1 MPLYLKEIEME
12 NFKSFGGKLV
22 VPLLPGFTAITGP
35 NGSGKSNITDA
46 ILFVLGPRSSKEIR
60 AGKLTD
66 LIFNGGKKRK
76 NPAKYCKVSLIFDNS
91 DRKMPIDA
99 DEVRLTRVV
108 KRAPIKGNKDN
119 YYSYFYINGK
129 PASFND
135 FTNLLTYARISGEKY
150 NLVKQG
156 DITSIIETSSV
167 ERRKIIDDIAGISNF
182 DADIERAEKEKEQ
195 VEDNIKRINI
205 ILGEIDKQINS
216 LKKDRDEAFRYRELQ
231 NELYSLKSKI
241 ALKKKMDIETQLSE
255 IQKQIET
262 YEKEKKKLEE
272 KREEIANKYKEVQEE
287 LAKVEEKVATAG
299 EGETS
304 KIKKDIEF
312 LRTEVIKIEEK
323 INYFKTEIVDL
334 SEEKKE
340 LEKSLQELLNNIS
353 KIEKNKTNISKEAE
367 SIKKELE
374 EKEKELSE
382 IKETI
387 SNSDKNALELSR
399 ELATL
404 RDRYNE
410 AQNELHSLNLEKDRV
425 EKNLESIDTQIAEI
439 EESKRTYEFELKD
452 IEWQI
457 SEIKK
462 EKKETKNKKEKLEKE
477 LFEKKRREAEL
488 SEQIKDLENI
498 LRSLQREYSQLKV
511 ESEAIESI
519 EKGYNA
525 AVREILAARDAGE
538 LKGIHGTVAELA
550 KVDKKYELAIQI
562 AGGQRLQAII
572 VENDEVAS
580 QAISYLKRKK
590 IGRAT
595 FLPLNKMISGRPRG
609 KALLAVRDEK
619 ALGFAIDLIDFKKD
633 YYNAFWY
640 VFGDTVV
647 VEDIDTAR
655 RLMGGVRLVDLDGDL
670 IESTGAMTGGKIN
683 KESISPLFS
692 NFDRS
697 KLDELSNK
705 IREVTKNLD
714 LTNEELAK
722 IKDEIE
728 KIEKNLK
735 EFNLLVEESGKFE
748 DLEIR
753 RKEFEGKLKIINKKL
768 EEINKERE
776 EENQK
781 MVQIERE
788 IEKCIEE
795 INKLNK
801 LKEEKAKL
809 LLKYTEKGLADRAKE
824 LETEVLALKE
834 KIMKHDSEKD
844 TISKQIEM
852 LNERKNEINEKIK
865 KIIDSIEEHKKN
877 IEHLKEEYEKNK
889 EKLETLIKA
898 ESQISSK
905 VKEYVKK
912 RDELYK
918 KSVSYENELD
928 KIATRIE
935 SYVDLISRA
944 NYRLPTLET
953 ALKELEE
960 EIKRYG
966 YETEEIKD
974 LPDLE
979 TLNEKIKSIEENM
992 RELEPVNMRA
1002 LEEYDHQIK
1011 RKEKLEEDVK
1021 HLKEQK
1027 KKLVNLVKE
1036 ITKKKKDRFYEV
1048 FEEINRNFKEIY
1060 SRLSEG
1066 GEAEL
1071 VLENPDDP
1079 FNGGLT
1085 IKARPMG
1092 KKILNLNSLSGGEKT
1107 IASLSLIFALQ
1118 NYDPSPFYV
1127 LDEVDMFLDSINAET
1142 VSRMIKENSNRAQFI
1157 VVTLRRPTLKEADH
1171 VYGVTMREDG
1181 ISQMIGNVD
1190 IDSIREKV
1198 GAIPTP

>member
-1 MPLYLKEIEME
+1 ME

-35 NGSGKSNITDA
+35 NGSGKSNIADA
-46 ILFVLGPRSSKEIR
+46 ILFVLGPKSSKEIR

-99 DEVRLTRVV
+99 DEVKLTRLV

-119 YYSYFYINGK
+119 YYSYFYINGR

-156 DITSIIETSSV
+156 DITSIIETGSI

-182 DADIERAEKEKEQ
+182 DADIEKAEKEKEQ

-205 ILGEIDKQINS
+205 ILGEIEKQINS
-216 LKKDRDEAFRYRELQ
+216 LKKDRDEAFRYKELQ

-241 ALKKKMDIETQLSE
+241 AIKKKIDVEAQLTE
-255 IQKQIET
+255 ILRQIET
-262 YEKEKKKLEE
+262 YEKEKKELE
-272 KREEIANKYKEVQEE
+272 KRKEEIAKKYKDIQNE
-287 LAKVEEKVATAG
+287 LSKIEEKVATAG
-299 EGETS
+299 EGESS

-323 INYFKTEIVDL
+323 INYSKTEITEL
-334 SEEKKE
+334 SEEKNE
-340 LEKSLQELLNNIS
+340 LEKTLQELLTNIS
-353 KIEKNKTNISKEAE
+353 KIEKNRLNISKNIE
-367 SIKKELE
+367 SIEDELKK
-374 EKEKELSE
+374 KEKELSE

-387 SNSDKNALELSR
+387 SNSDKNTLEISR

-410 AQNELHSLNLEKDRV
+410 VQNRLHSLNLEKDRI
-425 EKNLESIDTQIAEI
+425 EKKIESIDIQIAEI

-462 EKKETKNKKEKLEKE
+462 EKKDLKSRREKLEKE
-477 LFEKKRREAEL
+477 LFDKRKRESEL
-488 SEQIKDLENI
+488 AEQIRDLENI
-498 LRSLQREYSQLKV
+498 LRSLQREYSQLKA
-511 ESEAIESI
+511 EMDAIESV

-525 AVREILAARDAGE
+525 AVRDILDARDSGE
-538 LKGIHGTVAELA
+538 LKGIHGTVAELT
-550 KVDKKYELAIQI
+550 KVDKKYEMAIQV

-572 VENDEVAS
+572 VDDDDVAA
-580 QAISYLKRKK
+580 QAIAYLKRKK
-590 IGRAT
+590 SGRAT
-595 FLPLNKMISGRPRG
+595 FLPLNKMISGKPRG

-619 ALGFAIDLIDFKKD
+619 AHGFAIDLIDFKKE

-647 VEDIDTAR
+647 VEDLDTAR

-670 IESTGAMTGGKIN
+670 IESTGAMTGGRFA
-683 KESISPLFS
+683 KENISPVFS

-697 KLDELSNK
+697 KLEEISNK
-705 IREVTKNLD
+705 IREATNSLD
-714 LTNEELAK
+714 SANEELTR
-722 IKDEIE
+722 IKKEIEEIE
-728 KIEKNLK
+728 KDLK
-735 EFNLLVEESGKFE
+735 QCNSILEETDKSE

-753 RKEFEGKLKIINKKL
+753 RREFKGKLKVIDEKL
-768 EEINKERE
+768 EDAVKEKE
-776 EENQK
+776 EEDQK
-781 MVQIERE
+781 LIQIERE
-788 IEKCIEE
+788 IANCIEE
-795 INKLNK
+795 ISELNK

-809 LLKYTEKGLADRAKE
+809 LLKWTEKELAEKAKK
-824 LETEVLALKE
+824 LENEVLTSKE
-834 KIMKHDSEKD
+834 ELMKLSSERD
-844 TISKQIEM
+844 TIAKQVEM
-852 LNERKNEINEKIK
+852 LNERKKELQSRIK

-877 IEHLKEEYEKNK
+877 IKNLKEEYEKNK

-905 VKEYVKK
+905 IEEYSKK

-944 NYRLPTLET
+944 NYRIPTLEA

-966 YETEEIKD
+966 YELDDDRD
-974 LPDLE
+974 LPDIDV
-979 TLNEKIKSIEENM
+979 LNEKIKAIEENM

-1002 LEEYDHQIK
+1002 LEEYDHQLQ
-1011 RKEKLEEDVK
+1011 RKEKLEEDIK

-1027 KKLVNLVKE
+1027 RRLINLVRE

-1048 FEEINRNFKEIY
+1048 FEEINENFKKIY

-1071 VLENPDDP
+1071 VLENPEDP
-1079 FNGGLT
+1079 FSGGLT
-1085 IKARPMG
+1085 IKARPRG
-1092 KKILNLNSLSGGEKT
+1092 KKVLNLNSLSGGEKT

-1127 LDEVDMFLDSINAET
+1127 LDEVDMYLDSINAEA
-1142 VSRMIKENSNRAQFI
+1142 VSHMIRENANHAQFI

-1171 VYGVTMREDG
+1171 IYGVTMREDG

-1190 IDSIREKV
+1190 IDSIKERI
-1198 GAIPTP
+1198 GSAPTP

>member
-1 MPLYLKEIEME
+1 ME

-91 DRKMPIDA
+91 DRKMPIDT
-99 DEVRLTRVV
+99 DEVKLTRLV
-108 KRAPIKGNKDN
+108 KRAPVKGNKDN

-156 DITSIIETSSV
+156 DITSIIETSSI

-182 DADIERAEKEKEQ
+182 DADIEKAEREREQ

-205 ILGEIDKQINS
+205 ILGEINKQINS
-216 LKKDRDEAFRYRELQ
+216 LKKDRDEAFRYKELQ
-231 NELYSLKSKI
+231 EELYSLKSKI
-241 ALKKKMDIETQLSE
+241 AVKKKLDIKAQISE

-262 YEKEKKKLEE
+262 YEKEKKRLEE
-272 KREEIANKYKEVQEE
+272 KREEIANKYKKIKDE
-287 LAKVEEKVATAG
+287 LTKIEEKVTTTDG
-299 EGETS
+299 EESS
-304 KIKKDIEF
+304 KIKKDIES
-312 LRTEVIKIEEK
+312 LRTEIVKIEEK
-323 INYFKTEIVDL
+323 INYSKAEITDL

-340 LEKSLQELLNNIS
+340 LENTLQKLLNNIS
-353 KIEKNKTNISKEAE
+353 KIKKNRSDILKNIESTEKN
-367 SIKKELE
+367 LG
-374 EKEKELSE
+374 EKEKELTE
-382 IKETI
+382 IKDII
-387 SNSDKNALELSR
+387 SNSDKNTLELSR

-404 RDRYNE
+404 RDKYNE
-410 AQNELHSLNLEKDRV
+410 MQNKLHSLNLEKDRL
-425 EKNLESIDTQIAEI
+425 EKNLESIDTQIAEL

-452 IEWQI
+452 IEWQVN
-457 SEIKK
+457 EIRK
-462 EKKETKNKKEKLEKE
+462 EKKDVKTKKEKLEKE
-477 LFEKKRREAEL
+477 LFDKKRKEAEL
-488 SEQIKDLENI
+488 AEQFKDLENI
-498 LRSLQREYSQLKV
+498 LRGLQREYAHLKA
-511 ESEAIESI
+511 ECEAIESI

-525 AVREILAARDAGE
+525 AVREILAARDSRE
-538 LKGIHGTVAELA
+538 LRGVHGTVAELA
-550 KVDKKYELAIQI
+550 KVDKKYEVAIRV

-572 VENDEVAS
+572 VDNDDVAA
-580 QAISYLKRKK
+580 QAIAYLKRKK

-595 FLPLNKMISGRPRG
+595 FLPLNKMISGKPRG

-619 ALGFAIDLIDFKKD
+619 ALGFAIDLIDFKKE

-640 VFGDTVV
+640 VFGDTVI
-647 VEDIDTAR
+647 VEDLDTAR
-655 RLMGGVRLVDLDGDL
+655 KLMGGVRLVDLDGDL
-670 IESTGAMTGGKIN
+670 IESTGAITGGRIDKKN
-683 KESISPLFS
+683 MSPLFS

-705 IREVTKNLD
+705 IREVVNSLD
-714 LTNEELAK
+714 LTNDELTRIREE
-722 IKDEIE
+722 IR
-728 KIEKNLK
+728 KIEEDLK
-735 EFNLLVEESGKFE
+735 KFNSLAEDPGKFE

-753 RKEFEGKLKIINKKL
+753 RKEFEGKLTVINKKL
-768 EEINKERE
+768 GDINRERKEEK
-776 EENQK
+776 QK
-781 MVQIERE
+781 LIEIERE

-795 INKLNK
+795 ISELNR
-801 LKEEKAKL
+801 LKEEKARL
-809 LLKYTEKGLADRAKE
+809 LFKFTGKELADKAKE
-824 LETEVLALKE
+824 LEEEVLTSKE
-834 KIMKHDSEKD
+834 KLMKLNSEKE
-844 TISKQIEM
+844 TINRQIEM
-852 LNERKNEINEKIK
+852 LDERKKELEEKIK
-865 KIIDSIEEHKKN
+865 KTMETMEEHRKN
-877 IEHLKEEYEKNK
+877 IKNLKKEYEKNK
-889 EKLETLIKA
+889 EKVETLLRA

-905 VKEYVKK
+905 IQEYTRK

-918 KSVSYENELD
+918 KSITYENELD

-960 EIKRYG
+960 ETKRYG
-966 YETEEIKD
+966 HHIDEKED
-974 LPDLE
+974 LPDLDV
-979 TLNEKIKSIEENM
+979 LNEKVKLTEENM
-992 RELEPVNMRA
+992 KELEPVNMRA
-1002 LEEYDHQIK
+1002 LEEYDHQVK

-1027 KKLVNLVKE
+1027 KKLINLVKE
-1036 ITKKKKDRFYEV
+1036 ITKKKRDRFYEV
-1048 FEEINRNFKEIY
+1048 FEEINNNFKEIY

-1071 VLENPDDP
+1071 TLENPEDP
-1079 FNGGLT
+1079 FSAGLT
-1085 IKARPMG
+1085 IKAKPRG
-1092 KKILNLNSLSGGEKT
+1092 KKILNLNALSGGEKT
-1107 IASLSLIFALQ
+1107 IASLALIFALQ

-1127 LDEVDMFLDSINAET
+1127 LDEVDMFLDSINAEA
-1142 VSRMIKENSNRAQFI
+1142 VSRMIKENSNHAQFI

-1171 VYGVTMREDG
+1171 VYGVTLREDG
-1181 ISQMIGNVD
+1181 VSQMIGN
-1190 IDSIREKV
+1190 IDLESIKEKI
-1198 GAIPTP
+1198 GATPTP